1 MTPDRPRPVFD
12 RSAAHVERAHR
23 IIPGAAHTY
32 ARGDD
37 QYPEHM
43 APVIACG
50 RGALVWDLDG
60 NELVEYGAG
69 LRSVTLGHCH
79 PVVDEAVTRA
89 MALGSSFVRPH
100 EAELR
105 AAELLQSLVP
115 SAEMVKFGIHGS
127 DVTTAALKLARAA
140 TGRRR
145 IAVCVDHP
153 FFSVHDWFIATT
165 PMDAGIVDDRDA
177 TIGFHY
183 NDLPALAAL
192 FEAHGHELAAIIMEP
207 ETSTPPAPGW
217 FDGVRELCD
226 RHGVVFILD
235 EIITG
240 FRFTLGGAQT
250 IHDIHPDLSTFAK
263 GMGNGYPISAL
274 CGRAELMRLGG
285 FVDDHD
291 RVFLLSHTYA
301 AQPWM
306 FAAFEAVVEVHR
318 RDDVA
323 ARLAEAG
330 ARLREGVEQVV
341 AGTPA
346 EGYVFTA
353 GRDCNLV
360 FGTRDRTGAPS
371 QVMRT
376 IFMRGLLNG
385 GVVGPSFVVNLGHTP
400 ELIDRTVDAVAAVL
414 PEYGRALEGD
424 ADAVLGSRPVRPAL
438 RRRG

>member
-1 MTPDRPRPVFD
+1 MTVDRPPLTFE
-12 RSAAHVERAHR
+12 RSAAHVARAHA
-23 IIPGAAHTY
+23 IIPGGAHTY

-43 APVIACG
+43 APVIARG
-50 RGALVWDLDG
+50 DGALVWDIDG

-79 PVVDEAVTRA
+79 PAVDEAVVRATR
-89 MALGSSFVRPH
+89 LGSAFCRPH
-100 EAELR
+100 ESELR

-127 DVTTAALKLARAA
+127 DVTTAALKLARAH
-140 TGRRR
+140 TGRRK
-145 IAVCVDHP
+145 IAVCADHP
-153 FFSVHDWFIATT
+153 FFSVHDWFISTT
-165 PMDAGIVDDRDA
+165 AMDAGTIDDPAHTLSFR
-177 TIGFHY
+177 Y
-183 NDLPALAAL
+183 NDLAGLEAL
-192 FEAHGHELAAIIMEP
+192 FDEHGADLAAIIMEP
-207 ETSTPPAPGW
+207 ETGESPQPGW
-217 FDGVRELCD
+217 FDGVRALCD

-240 FRFTLGGAQT
+240 FRWTLGGAQSLYGAR
-250 IHDIHPDLSTFAK
+250 PDLSTFAK

-274 CGRAELMRLGG
+274 CGKADIMRLGG

-306 FAAFEAVVEVHR
+306 FAAFEAVVDVHR
-318 RDDVA
+318 REDVA
-323 ARLAEAG
+323 ARLMEAG
-330 ARLREGVEQVV
+330 ARLRAGVTEVV
-341 AGTPA
+341 AGTAA
-346 EGYVFTA
+346 EGCIVTS

-376 IFMRGLLNG
+376 IFLRGLLRG

-414 PEYGRALEGD
+414 PEYCRALDGD
-424 ADAVLGSRPVRPAL
+424 AEAVLGSRPVRPAL